1 MPDGRYPIEMIAG
14 VAVVTAPAEVDVTTA
29 EQLRAV
35 LLEAAAQGQA
45 TLVVDMTRTQF
56 CDSSGFGVLV
66 QAHLEARKAGGGLR
80 LVFPTDGVVFRIFA
94 LTSLYRLIPRFGSL
108 PEALR
113 HRPAAAVRSSSSQPS
128 AGLRS
133 PAHQRR
139 ALRWEYGPASDTRN
153 CEQCGAVFA
162 PRREHAR
169 FCGARCRAAW
179 NREHRGDPAAEAS
192 ALQWSV
198 AAMTETIG
206 RLPTMRASD
215 RTRAVTA
222 IGEAVWQ
229 VTLVDATLV
238 RHHPD
243 TYDRS
248 MASQAPAQRR
258 LIEET
263 LAGLRFVRNHIGQE
277 ASLAGFI
284 QAGGPGAGRGR
295 ITSWSWKPVPE
306 PALASL
312 VPRGRAWELAR
323 YRAYQAYLAGHPIG
337 HTFGRAAE
345 FLNLAAA
352 NALPI
357 PGTGAHTGQ

>member
-1 MPDGRYPIEMIAG
+1 MPDGRYPIEMITG
-14 VAVVTAPAEVDVTTA
+14 VPVVTAPNEIDVTTA
-29 EQLRAV
+29 EQLHAV
-35 LLEAAAQGQA
+35 LLEAAAHGH
-45 TLVVDMTRTQF
+45 TTFVVDMTRTQF
-56 CDSSGFGVLV
+56 CDSAGFGVLV
-66 QAHLEARKAGGGLR
+66 RAHLQARKEGGQVR
-80 LVFPTDGVVFRIFA
+80 LVFPADGAVYRLFA

-108 PEALR
+108 SEALPQR
-113 HRPAAAVRSSSSQPS
+113 SDAAIRSSPSQLSS
-128 AGLRS
+128 GLRS
-133 PAHQRR
+133 PADRR
-139 ALRWEYGPASDTRN
+139 GARSREYGQVSEARN

-198 AAMTETIG
+198 AAMTETIE

-215 RTRAVTA
+215 RTRAIAA

-248 MASQAPAQRR
+248 MAGQTPAQRR

-263 LAGLRFVRNHIGQE
+263 LGGLRFVRNHIGQE

-284 QAGGPGAGRGR
+284 RADGPGAGRSR
-295 ITSWSWKPVPE
+295 ITNWSWQPVPE
-306 PALASL
+306 PVLASL
-312 VPRGRAWELAR
+312 APRRQTWELAR
-323 YRAYQAYLAGHPIG
+323 YRAYQRCLAGHPIG
-337 HTFGRAAE
+337 PTFGRAAE

-352 NALPI
+352 NALSI
-357 PGTGAHTGQ
+357 TGTGAHARQ